1 MSDSMQ
7 QMRIDK
13 ERAEKQRNYEKK
25 VDILIHESNG
35 TDFTTTIDRM
45 ASMKMLSSASSRIS
59 IFLGLELTPMEK
71 VRAKSK
77 LKRLL
82 KLALGSSEV
91 NDGSLDLEEFD
102 ENAFCRIYWNL
113 SKKARYVACQQYFN
127 HCSTTMIV
135 IAGIIVGLQS
145 DDNVVEQF
153 ALQLQLADA
162 IVLAAFTFELFI
174 KIVAEGFFP
183 MRFFFYWSRH
193 EKEVKFS
200 YWNIFD
206 FSIVVGNYVILMADK
221 NGQSSTP
228 SSSLLSMLRLIRLLK
243 VFRLVRAFPELQ
255 VIVEALI
262 MGLKSI
268 GYIGGLLLLL
278 IYVFAILGTTLFG
291 VNDPFHF
298 GTLHTSILT
307 LFRVSTLDGWSDIMY
322 INFYG
327 CKHMGYDAM
336 PEQCTNSTPSYWVAG
351 IYFVLFVTI
360 SSLVLLTL
368 FVSVVT
374 ASMEEARTNQSK
386 VRANDMRIKSLN
398 LSDTALRNFQ
408 AAFNILDLDDSGFID
423 QDELRIG
430 LQSVGCNPSQES
442 LDNMM
447 ATADVDDSKSI
458 DFAEFVVLMV
468 NEHHLLEEQ
477 KECRPSSIAE
487 SEFSSLGDI
496 DESVAQGLVLC
507 VGGNENNERTITTSH
522 EMNEDNANGRRIVKR
537 SHQKKFSR
545 VKIAPAT

>member
-1 MSDSMQ
+1 M
-7 QMRIDK
+7 
-13 ERAEKQRNYEKK
+13 
-25 VDILIHESNG
+25 
-35 TDFTTTIDRM
+35 
-45 ASMKMLSSASSRIS
+45 
-59 IFLGLELTPMEK
+59 
-71 VRAKSK
+71 
-77 LKRLL
+77 
-82 KLALGSSEV
+82 
-91 NDGSLDLEEFD
+91 
-102 ENAFCRIYWNL
+102 
-113 SKKARYVACQQYFN
+113 
-127 HCSTTMIV
+127 
-135 IAGIIVGLQS
+135 
-145 DDNVVEQF
+145 
-153 ALQLQLADA
+153 
-162 IVLAAFTFELFI
+162 
-174 KIVAEGFFP
+174 
-183 MRFFFYWSRH
+183 
-193 EKEVKFS
+193 
-200 YWNIFD
+200 
-206 FSIVVGNYVILMADK
+206 
-221 NGQSSTP
+221 
-228 SSSLLSMLRLIRLLK
+228 
-243 VFRLVRAFPELQ
+243 
-255 VIVEALI
+255 
-262 MGLKSI
+262 
-268 GYIGGLLLLL
+268 
-278 IYVFAILGTTLFG
+278 
-291 VNDPFHF
+291 
-298 GTLHTSILT
+298 
-307 LFRVSTLDGWSDIMY
+307 
-322 INFYG
+322 
-327 CKHMGYDAM
+327 
-336 PEQCTNSTPSYWVAG
+336 
-351 IYFVLFVTI
+351 
-360 SSLVLLTL
+360 LLTL